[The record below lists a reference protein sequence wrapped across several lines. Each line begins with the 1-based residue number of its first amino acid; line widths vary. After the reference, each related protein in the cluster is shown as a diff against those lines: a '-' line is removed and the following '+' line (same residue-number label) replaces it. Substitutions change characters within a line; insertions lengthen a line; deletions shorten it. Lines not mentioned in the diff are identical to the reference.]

1 MDGWLSIHPRD
12 LGQRGEGDDAHPNP
26 NPNANANPNPNANP
40 TPNPNPSPN
49 PNKDLGQ
56 RGEGDDGDEGREE
69 AAPRSE
75 LGVAPLLDLGVIV
88 ARVLLGLD

>member
-1 MDGWLSIHPRD
+1 VDGWLAICPRD
-12 LGQRGEGDDAHPNP
+12 LGQRGEGDDGHE
-26 NPNANANPNPNANP
+26 
-40 TPNPNPSPN
+40 
-49 PNKDLGQ
+49 
-56 RGEGDDGDEGREE
+56 RREE

>member
-1 MDGWLSIHPRD
+1 MEGWVDGWLAICPRD
-12 LGQRGEGDDAHPNP
+12 LGQRGEGDDGHE
-26 NPNANANPNPNANP
+26 
-40 TPNPNPSPN
+40 
-49 PNKDLGQ
+49 
-56 RGEGDDGDEGREE
+56 RREE